1 MLVDMALSTNW
12 MSKRFAQAVTTQG
25 RRRDVAKTNIDWS
38 ELVWNPTTGCTP
50 ISPGCKHCYAKAMH
64 ARLAAMGQPKYA
76 RPFEEVVFHY
86 DTLTLPI
93 RWHEP
98 RRIFVDSMSDL
109 FHDDLTHEQIAAVYG
124 VACICRQHTFQI
136 CTKRPG
142 RAAQWHE
149 WARTYAPDDGGTG
162 PARAMFDA
170 ICCSPASFPES
181 YDVDGPPLDDEWPP
195 PNVHLIASCED
206 QRRADERIPLLL
218 QCPAAVRG
226 VSLEPLLGPIDL
238 THIDAEAAG
247 HADYCVINAVTGRQ
261 SDMGRPCPDV
271 PSLQWVI
278 VGCESGPGRRPCEI
292 DWIRDIVRQ
301 CRSAGTPCFVKQVSL
316 GGKVSSKPWQW
327 PLELRVR
334 MFPGERW
341 N

>member
-1 MLVDMALSTNW
+1 VSSIEWTD
-12 MSKRFAQAVTTQG
+12 VT
-25 RRRDVAKTNIDWS
+25 
-38 ELVWNPTTGCTP
+38 WNPTTGCTP

-64 ARLAAMGQPKYA
+64 ERLTAMGLAKYA
-76 RPFEEVVFHY
+76 GPFSEVVFH
-86 DTLTLPI
+86 DEALTIPL
-93 RWHEP
+93 RWYGP
-98 RRIFVDSMSDL
+98 RRVFVDSMSDL
-109 FHDDLTHEQIAAVYG
+109 FHDDVTHEQIAAVYG

-206 QRRADERIPLLL
+206 QQRADERIPLLL
-218 QCPAAVRG
+218 RCPGAVRG

-238 THIDAEAAG
+238 GAEYLATKLGSYPFPMLERENRTKLIDLL
-247 HADYCVINAVTGRQ
+247 D
-261 SDMGRPCPDV
+261 
-271 PSLQWVI
+271 WVI

-292 DWIRDIVRQ
+292 TWILDIVGQ
-301 CRSAGTPCFVKQVSL
+301 CRSAGVPCFVKQIEIVESNSRTRVSKDPR
-316 GGKVSSKPWQW
+316 GW
-327 PLELRVR
+327 PEQLRVR
-334 MFPGERW
+334 MYPGERW
-341 N
+341 V